1 MYISGLIVNIIAY
14 DTGVAWLGAYN
25 IDSAFNAIP
34 YTRVLILDP

>member
-1 MYISGLIVNIIAY
+1 MYISARIVNILRY
-14 DTGVAWLGAYN
+14 DTAVAWLGAYN